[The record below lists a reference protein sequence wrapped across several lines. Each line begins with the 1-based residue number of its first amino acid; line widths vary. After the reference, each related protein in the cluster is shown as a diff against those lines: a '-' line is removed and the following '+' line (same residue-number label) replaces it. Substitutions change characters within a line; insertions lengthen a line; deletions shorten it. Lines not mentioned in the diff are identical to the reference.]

1 MEKADLHFT
10 YEIYSGSTELTEPQR
25 DLLGQARDKLLN
37 AYAPYSEFRV
47 AAAIE
52 LANGEVI
59 VGTNQENAAYPSGL
73 CAERVAI
80 FAAKSQYPDER
91 IVRIAITAQGHHDIL
106 VPIPPCGACRQVMLE
121 YELNQYEPI
130 ELILSGTK
138 GKIYTL
144 SNVRSL
150 LPLYFSHLDLKK
162 GV

>member
-1 MEKADLHFT
+1 MEKADLLFT
-10 YEIYSGSTELTEPQR
+10 YEIYSGSAELAEPQR
-25 DLLGQARDKLLN
+25 DLLSQARDKLMN

-91 IVRIAITAQGHHDIL
+91 IIRIAITAQGHHDIL

-121 YELNQYEPI
+121 YELNQDEAI

-150 LPLYFSHLDLKK
+150 LPLYFSQLDLKK